1 MDEKKLLLG
10 RVKELSEKAYFN
22 NYVTSTNFLSA
33 SELAMFYDITGAVG
47 MTGKG
52 TIFSGATYY
61 IYGGREDADRNTICF
76 LPEYLDAET
85 FMATQKAEPD
95 IIACIHITPV
105 NARFADELNHRD
117 YLGALMN
124 LGIERDMTGDIMCDE
139 NEAYIYVMKE
149 IAPIICKELIRIKH
163 TSVKCEE
170 VLPDEC
176 TLSNKFEEIQGSVA
190 SERLD
195 VILAFV
201 YNLSRSQASELIN
214 AEQVFIDGRTAY
226 SGGYD
231 LKQGSKVSVRGK
243 GKFIYDGIKGNTR
256 KGRLF
261 VTARIYK

>member
-33 SELAMFYDITGAVG
+33 SELAMFFDVTGAVS

-52 TIFSGATYY
+52 EAFSGATYC
-61 IYGGREDADRNTICF
+61 IYGGREDADRNTVCF
-76 LPEYLDAET
+76 LPTYLDAQTFLLMQET
-85 FMATQKAEPD
+85 EPE
-95 IIACIHITPV
+95 IISCIHITPV

-139 NEAYIYVMKE
+139 NEAYIYVMKD
-149 IAPIICKELIRIKH
+149 IAPVICKELIRIKH
-163 TSVKCEE
+163 TSVKCIE
-170 VLPDEC
+170 VMPNEC
-176 TLSNKFEEIQGSVA
+176 TLQNHFEEIEGSVA

-195 VILAFV
+195 AILSFV
-201 YNLSRSQASELIN
+201 YKLSRSQASELIS

-231 LKQGSKVSVRGK
+231 LKTGSKVSVRGK

-256 KGRLF
+256 KGRLYIS
-261 VTARIYK
+261 VRIYK